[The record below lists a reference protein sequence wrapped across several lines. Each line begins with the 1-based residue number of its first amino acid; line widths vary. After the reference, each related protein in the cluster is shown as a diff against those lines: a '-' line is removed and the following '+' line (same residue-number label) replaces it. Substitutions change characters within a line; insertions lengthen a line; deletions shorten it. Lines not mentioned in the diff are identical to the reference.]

1 MKNAMKGLGLFLM
14 SVMVMLCAG
23 TASAQY
29 PTKAVRVIIPYAA
42 GGATDVVG
50 RKVFEK
56 VQISLKQ
63 PFIVENRPSTNAT
76 IGVDAVVRAAPD
88 GYTVLYGAVG
98 TQIPALLKNLPF
110 DALRDLEPV
119 GMTTIGAIALILDG
133 QKFKSLQ
140 DFIAYAKANPG
151 KINFGQGQTAAL
163 LAMSLLQKEAG
174 IQVAFIP
181 YKGSGAART
190 AFMAGEVDAVFDAL
204 SGFQSM
210 IDSGKARPVMF
221 IGTKRTSL
229 APNLPTSA
237 EAGYGTVRNLYSHNV
252 WLPKGSPAEAVT
264 ALNRAINASV
274 MQPDVG
280 DLMRRNGSEPA
291 TGTPQEM
298 VAHVKMEMDIHT
310 EGARVANFKP
320 AD

>member
-1 MKNAMKGLGLFLM
+1 MKNAAQGLELFLM

-88 GYTVLYGAVG
+88 GYTALYGAVG

-237 EAGYGTVRNLYSHNV
+237 EAGYGTVRNLYSHN
-252 WLPKGSPAEAVT
+252 
-264 ALNRAINASV
+264 ASV

>member
-1 MKNAMKGLGLFLM
+1 MKAIAKCRGMFLI
-14 SVMVMLCAG
+14 SVMALLCVG

-98 TQIPALLKNLPF
+98 TQIPALLNNLPF

-119 GMTTIGAIALILDG
+119 AITTIGAIALILDG

-140 DFIAYAKANPG
+140 DFVAYAKANPG

-190 AFMAGEVDAVFDAL
+190 AFLAGEVDAVFDAL
-204 SGFQSM
+204 SGFDAM
-210 IDSGKARPVMF
+210 IASGKARPVMF

-237 EAGYGTVRNLYSHNV
+237 EAGYPTVRNLYSHNV

-264 ALNRAINASV
+264 VLNRAINASV
-274 MQPDVG
+274 QAPDVG

-298 VAHVKMEMDIHT
+298 VAHVKMEMEIHT
-310 EGARVANFKP
+310 QGARAANFKP

>member
-1 MKNAMKGLGLFLM
+1 MRGILKKWVLFL
-14 SVMVMLCAG
+14 AAA
-23 TASAQY
+23 TAMAFSAASSAQY
-29 PTKAVRVIIPYAA
+29 PTKTVRVIVPYAA

-56 VQISLKQ
+56 VQATLRQS
-63 PFIVENRPSTNAT
+63 FIVENRPSTNAT

-133 QKFKSLQ
+133 QKFKSLP

-174 IQVAFIP
+174 IEVAFIP

-190 AFMAGEVDAVFDAL
+190 AFLAGEVDAVFDAL

-237 EAGYGTVRNLYSHNV
+237 EAGYPTVRNLYSHNV
-252 WLPKGSPAEAVT
+252 WLPKGSPAEAVST
-264 ALNRAINASV
+264 LNRAINFSV
-274 MQPDVG
+274 AQPDVG
-280 DLMRRNGSEPA
+280 ELMRRNGSEPA
-291 TGTPQEM
+291 SGTPQEM
-298 VAHVKMEMDIHT
+298 VAHVKMEMEIHT